1 MGPLMSKTKK
11 IVLASAAFVIIALL
25 VVAGL
30 TGNGNLVGTAWSLF
44 PPVVAIALALIT
56 KEVYSSLF
64 IGVVTGALMA
74 SNFSFTG
81 TMDALVSD
89 GLITAV
95 SENAGIFIFLVE
107 LGAMVALLNRAGAA
121 QAFGRWAQTHIKTKV
136 GAMLA
141 TFVLGV
147 LIFIDDYFNC
157 LTVGSVMAPVTDSK
171 KISRAKLAYL
181 IDATA
186 APICMIAPISSWAAA
201 VSSNVPHSAQNLPLF
216 SAPHEHFQVSLF
228 AVFSGAL
235 FV

>member
-1 MGPLMSKTKK
+1 MSKTKK

-30 TGNGNLVGTAWSLF
+30 TGKGNLAGTAWSLF

-64 IGVVTGALMA
+64 IGAVTGALMA

-95 SENAGIFIFLVE
+95 ADNAGIFIFLVE

-121 QAFGRWAQTHIKTKV
+121 QAFGRWAQTHIKTKL
-136 GAMLA
+136 GALLA

-157 LTVGSVMAPVTDSK
+157 LTVGSVMAPITDSK

-201 VSSNVPHSAQNLPLF
+201 VSSNVTPEVAGDL
-216 SAPHEHFQVSLF
+216 
-228 AVFSGAL
+228 SGLAL
-235 FV
+235 FVRAIPFNFYSL